1 MKIQCV
7 LVLSR
12 KKTLTALV
20 LSVAL
25 YFSKP
30 VQIDLY
36 GRLTF
41 CKENNN
47 VTFIYLSFLTIF

>member
-30 VQIDLY
+30 VQIDII
-36 GRLTF
+36 
-41 CKENNN
+41 CKENSN
-47 VTFIYLSFLTIF
+47 VTFIYLAF